1 MLGVLLCLP
10 ALASPDW
17 IKVDKAG
24 TGFFRSKVQR
34 SGYNYFRDENY
45 RLLEDYWNDDVS
57 RLGRNSSAIFGR

>member
-34 SGYNYFRDENY
+34 SGLQLF
-45 RLLEDYWNDDVS
+45 S
-57 RLGRNSSAIFGR
+57 